1 MFSEMVAMAT
11 FSKIPSTATFKKRLP
26 RQRNIG
32 RHDASTED

>member
-1 MFSEMVAMAT
+1 MAATSMFSE
-11 FSKIPSTATFKKRLP
+11 ITATAMFLKWLP